1 MHRGKKRNKRDFEK
15 SASGKPLTV
24 LCISDV
30 DPAGYSIENSLVSG
44 LRRNGHQVDKV
55 VKLVDLSNFTDEEI
69 EIVRYPVVSY
79 ELKDNNIIPV
89 APATMSQVTKGR
101 QWWESLGCDKR
112 LISEKTMADGRR
124 VVTIYGIE
132 SDAADREQIKE
143 KFLKEAGASFK
154 RGKRY
159 KL

>member
-1 MHRGKKRNKRDFEK
+1 
-15 SASGKPLTV
+15 
-24 LCISDV
+24 
-30 DPAGYSIENSLVSG
+30 
-44 LRRNGHQVDKV
+44 
-55 VKLVDLSNFTDEEI
+55 
-69 EIVRYPVVSY
+69 
-79 ELKDNNIIPV
+79 
-89 APATMSQVTKGR
+89 
-101 QWWESLGCDKR
+101 
-112 LISEKTMADGRR
+112 MADGRR